1 MPPSEASAPGSIGKN
16 RPWSRKY
23 SFSALRV
30 TPGSITQSRSSAWTS
45 STLFMSRRSMQM
57 PPAGA
62 LTWPSSE
69 VPVPNAMTGTPCLAQ
84 IRTVSW
90 MSDVSCAITTPSG
103 GCAGSHVVVWACC
116 SRTACE
122 VISLLPNR
130 AASCSSALASACGRG
145 RFGSLVV
152 SATSVVLPAILDRGK
167 GYIRGQETCPP
178 AIGCMMTTATA
189 LKDMPLPPAPFKSS
203 VMQIEPQWIDYNGH
217 LNMAYYNVMMD
228 RAIDELWLQLGIGPA
243 YMKERHGSTFTAECH
258 VRYLRE
264 IHLGDPAQV
273 TVYLLGAD
281 EKRIHTFEEL
291 RHATEGWIS
300 ATSENITLHIDMS
313 ARKVA
318 PFLPDIRARIA
329 AIANVHAAVPRPEGI
344 GRKVAM
350 PSPK

>member
-1 MPPSEASAPGSIGKN
+1 
-16 RPWSRKY
+16 
-23 SFSALRV
+23 
-30 TPGSITQSRSSAWTS
+30 
-45 STLFMSRRSMQM
+45 
-57 PPAGA
+57 
-62 LTWPSSE
+62 
-69 VPVPNAMTGTPCLAQ
+69 MT
-84 IRTVSW
+84 
-90 MSDVSCAITTPSG
+90 
-103 GCAGSHVVVWACC
+103 
-116 SRTACE
+116 
-122 VISLLPNR
+122 
-130 AASCSSALASACGRG
+130 
-145 RFGSLVV
+145 
-152 SATSVVLPAILDRGK
+152 SATARDLKLPA
-167 GYIRGQETCPP
+167 
-178 AIGCMMTTATA
+178 
-189 LKDMPLPPAPFKSS
+189 APFVSS

-228 RAIDELWLQLGIGPA
+228 RAIDEFWLQLGIGPT

-318 PFLPDIRARIA
+318 PFPPDIRARIA

-344 GRKVAM
+344 GRKVAI
-350 PSPK
+350 PSPKWSGH